1 MKRFT
6 QYLTENALMESHI
19 QSFIDFASN
28 HLGLKEKPKI
38 DLVHERDANMTTA
51 SYCPETKS
59 VKVYA
64 KGRAAFDV
72 CRSIAHELV
81 HADQQEKGEYLD
93 GETGSDCENHANSM
107 AGQIIRLYGK
117 QNPDFY
123 E

>member
-6 QYLTENALMESHI
+6 QYLTENALLESHI

-28 HLGLKEKPKI
+28 HLGLKDKPKV
-38 DLVHERDANMTTA
+38 DLVHERDADMTTA
-51 SYCPETKS
+51 SYCPETKM

-64 KGRAAFDV
+64 KGRASFDV

-93 GETGSDCENHANSM
+93 GETGSACENHANSM
-107 AGQIIRLYGK
+107 AGQIVRLYGK

>member
-51 SYCPETKS
+51 SYCPETNM

>member
-1 MKRFT
+1 MKRFIH
-6 QYLTENALMESHI
+6 YLTENALTESHI

-28 HLGLKEKPKI
+28 HLGLKDKPKV
-38 DLVHERDANMTTA
+38 DLVHERDGTMTTA

-93 GETGSDCENHANSM
+93 GETGSACENHANSM
-107 AGQIIRLYGK
+107 AGQIVRLYGK